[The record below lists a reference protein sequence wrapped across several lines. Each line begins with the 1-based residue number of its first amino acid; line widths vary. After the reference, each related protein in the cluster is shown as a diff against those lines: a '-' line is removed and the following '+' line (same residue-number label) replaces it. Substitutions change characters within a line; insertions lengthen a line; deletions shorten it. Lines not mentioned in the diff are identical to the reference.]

1 MDLQAS
7 ETLLEDFR
15 QRSRRFRRRVRR
27 RVRNLVENPIE
38 AQAGDDEV
46 DVQAGEDVAEAQAG
60 NDVGGVEPGIAQD
73 DNGED
78 VDLNAAIQDDA
89 DVDEADDVDDWS
101 FDRVDEAKRLDF
113 LEQILLKENHQ
124 FHLHC

>member
-1 MDLQAS
+1 MASSVTEMDLQAS
-7 ETLLEDFR
+7 ESLLEDFR

-27 RVRNLVENPIE
+27 RVRNLVENPVE
-38 AQAGDDEV
+38 AP
-46 DVQAGEDVAEAQAG
+46 AGEDVVEVQA
-60 NDVGGVEPGIAQD
+60 NEEVDNVEPGFAQD
-73 DNGED
+73 SDGED

-89 DVDEADDVDDWS
+89 DVNGAGDDDDWS
-101 FDRVDEAKRLDF
+101 FDRIDEARRLDF

>member
-7 ETLLEDFR
+7 ESLLEAYH

-27 RVRNLVENPIE
+27 RIQNLAN
-38 AQAGDDEV
+38 ANAGDEGGEDAGADE
-46 DVQAGEDVAEAQAG
+46 AGEDVEE
-60 NDVGGVEPGIAQD
+60 VEPGLAQD
-73 DNGED
+73 ENGHE
-78 VDLNAAIQDDA
+78 VDLNAALP
-89 DVDEADDVDDWS
+89 DEADAAGVGDNLDDDDWS
-101 FDRVDEAKRLDF
+101 FNRIDEAKRLDF